1 MGGNGMSAVLAAP
14 TIAQR
19 SGLFGIVAGAHLVLL
34 TMLTLARVEVPP
46 IEAHTIAVELLP
58 MAAGGPV
65 AQAQPKAA
73 TPAVAPLA
81 PRTVPQRSRPVSKPA
96 VKAPAVKV
104 PAATEAEPPPELT
117 ASTVPSEQA
126 IAPPS
131 FVPSSSVAGA
141 VSAPVASGGNAA
153 SAGASGGGAFTAPS
167 GSGDGTSQ
175 ARFDA
180 DYLRNPAPPYPS
192 ISRRMREEGKVTLRV
207 LVAPQGTAES
217 IEVKTSSGSTWLDEA
232 ALRTVRQWKFI
243 PARRGDAA
251 IQSWVLVPVIL
262 KL

>member
-1 MGGNGMSAVLAAP
+1 MSAMLSVPAV
-14 TIAQR
+14 AQR
-19 SGLFGIVAGAHLVLL
+19 SGLFGVVVGAHLVLL

-46 IEAHTIAVELLP
+46 IEAYTIAVELLP
-58 MAAGGPV
+58 MAAGGPA

-73 TPAVAPLA
+73 TPAVAPQA
-81 PRTVPQRSRPVSKPA
+81 PRTVPQRSRPLSKPV

-104 PAATEAEPPPELT
+104 PAATGAEPPLEST
-117 ASTVPSEQA
+117 SSTVPSESA

-131 FVPSSSVAGA
+131 PAPSSNVAGA
-141 VSAPVASGGNAA
+141 VTAPATGGGNAV
-153 SAGASGGGAFTAPS
+153 STGASGGGAFFAPS

-180 DYLRNPAPPYPS
+180 DYLRNPAPPYPP

-207 LVAPQGTAES
+207 LVTPQGAAES
-217 IEVKTSSGSTWLDEA
+217 VEVKNSSGSARLDEA

-243 PARRGDAA
+243 PARRGETPV
-251 IQSWVLVPVIL
+251 QSWVLVPVIF
-262 KL
+262 KLEQ